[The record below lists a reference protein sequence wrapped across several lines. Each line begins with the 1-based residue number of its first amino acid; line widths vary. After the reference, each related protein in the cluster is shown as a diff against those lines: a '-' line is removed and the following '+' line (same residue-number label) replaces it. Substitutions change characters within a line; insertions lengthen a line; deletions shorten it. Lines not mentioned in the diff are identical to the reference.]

1 MGKSGL
7 FFTWIG
13 VALLAAV
20 SAESGKLKLKK
31 TSTTIELFI
40 LQPESTE
47 HYQTWCLSVSVS

>member
-1 MGKSGL
+1 MGKRGL

-31 TSTTIELFI
+31 PSTIELFYN
-40 LQPESTE
+40 LKALNTTKPGACQ
-47 HYQTWCLSVSVS
+47 

>member
-1 MGKSGL
+1 MGKRGL

-31 TSTTIELFI
+31 QVLTIELFYN
-40 LQPESTE
+40 LKSLNTTKPCACQ
-47 HYQTWCLSVSVS
+47 

>member
-1 MGKSGL
+1 MGKRGL

-31 TSTTIELFI
+31 TSTTIELFYS
-40 LQPESTE
+40 LKALNTTKPGGACQ
-47 HYQTWCLSVSVS
+47 

>member
-1 MGKSGL
+1 MGKRGL

-31 TSTTIELFI
+31 TSTILFNYF
-40 LQPESTE
+40 T
-47 HYQTWCLSVSVS
+47 T